1 MSEAT
6 DMLALYIAAE
16 KAVLSGQSYQIG
28 SRTLTRADLSEIRKG
43 RAEWQQAVNKEQAQ
57 SQGGS
62 RLYSLADFSE

>member
-16 KAVLSGQSYQIG
+16 KKVLTNQSY
-28 SRTLTRADLSEIRKG
+28 TLNGVTVTRSNLPEIRKG
-43 RAEWQQAVNKEQAQ
+43 RAEWQARVNAEKAK

-62 RLYSLADFSE
+62 NKYSVADFN